1 MSDSSEV
8 QFEAK
13 DGVGVITLNR
23 PKANAYDPAFMA
35 RLLESVKA
43 ADADP
48 AVRVV
53 LIRSAL
59 PRFFSGGADV
69 KAFAHNTTDTNRA
82 LVLDARAVLAAI
94 EDSGKVFIAVIAGHA
109 LGGGLEL
116 AMGCD
121 LRFAADGEYQLGL
134 PEVRL
139 GLMPGNGGAVRLP
152 RLVGVSRALDLLVTG
167 ASIGPAEAY
176 RIGLVDR
183 LLPVNEL
190 EQAAIAYAQALADGP
205 AEAIAAIKRC
215 VYLGADLSF
224 DHALAL
230 ESECVDT
237 LYDSADA
244 AEGMR
249 AFAEKRPPVFT
260 GQRSLD
266 LTPVSENH

>member
-1 MSDSSEV
+1 MSDGLEV
-8 QFEAK
+8 HFEAK
-13 DGVGVITLNR
+13 EGVGTITLNR

-35 RLLESVKA
+35 RLLETVRA

-69 KAFAHNTTDTNRA
+69 KAFARNSTDANRA

-121 LRFAADGEYQLGL
+121 LRFAAKGEYQLGL

-152 RLVGVSRALDLLVTG
+152 RLVGMSRALDLLVTG
-167 ASIGPAEAY
+167 ASIGPAEAH
-176 RIGLVDR
+176 RIGLLDR
-183 LLPVNEL
+183 LLPPSEL
-190 EQAAIAYAQALADGP
+190 EQSATDYAQALVHGP

-215 VYLGADLSF
+215 LYRGADLSV
-224 DHALAL
+224 DDALAL
-230 ESECVDT
+230 ESECVDA

-244 AEGMR
+244 AEGLQ

-260 GQRSLD
+260 GQRPLD
-266 LTPVSENH
+266 LTTAPQNP